1 MANPFMNFISA
12 IRNGHV
18 GTVRLLLN
26 NPLVDPTAGSNFAFE
41 LACREGHLDIVRLLL
56 ADGRVNPA
64 ANNNDAIILASRQG
78 HLDIV
83 RLLLAD
89 ARVNPADQNNTA
101 FELACR
107 EGHLDVVRLL
117 LADQRVNPI
126 SSYHIAV
133 TRMNQELIELLRQDL
148 RIAMFLNDPVLIQ
161 RAVDLHPRPPR
172 NSLVYT
178 LGNRDS
184 RILLNKLYTD
194 KAILLAKLVPRD
206 LARIIQQYQYG
217 KKKKSTKKRL
227 SKKRKA

>member
-26 NPLVDPTAGSNFAFE
+26 NPLVDPTAGSNF
-41 LACREGHLDIVRLLL
+41 
-56 ADGRVNPA
+56 
-64 ANNNDAIILASRQG
+64 
-78 HLDIV
+78 
-83 RLLLAD
+83 
-89 ARVNPADQNNTA
+89 A